1 MIGGGS
7 TKPAPVKTDD
17 SGMVFQTSGDFKPA
31 ETENNGSDSP
41 ERKQAGNKNSNFSP
55 ILVCTILTVWMIVGI
70 LLGIVMHSVLLMTCF
85 LLPVVGYEAYR
96 TKGELTT
103 FASWA
108 LLIVLILEIIFLA
121 FGINYDL
128 GKYLDLQ
135 NIYVAGQ
142 DVPLGDIKI
151 LGPTLMA
158 VLSLILI
165 FRTAGPYTKWLSVII
180 IITALIMVNMM
191 NPLIFKELLRGGV
204 QRLMWY
210 F

>member
-7 TKPAPVKTDD
+7 TKPAPVKTEESPTTYQSTAD
-17 SGMVFQTSGDFKPA
+17 FQPAGTDQPA
-31 ETENNGSDSP
+31 ETGQKGKGEKLSP
-41 ERKQAGNKNSNFSP
+41 VLICSLLS
-55 ILVCTILTVWMIVGI
+55 VWMIVGI
-70 LLGIVMHSVLLMTCF
+70 FLGIALHSVLLMTCF

-96 TKGELTT
+96 TKGVSTT

-108 LLIVLILEIIFLA
+108 LLVVLILEIILLV
-121 FGINYDL
+121 FGVSYDL
-128 GKYLDLQ
+128 GQYLDLQ
-135 NIYVAGQ
+135 YTYVGGQ
-142 DVPLGDIKI
+142 EVPLGDVKI

-165 FRTAGPYTKWLSVII
+165 FRTAGPYTKWLAAII
-180 IITALIMVNMM
+180 IISALVMVNMM